1 MRAFFEAER
10 NGEFD
15 QNTFYRAYDEFI
27 SQGIDESLRSDSLL
41 VRIFAVLDR
50 RCGKR
55 RLLDM
60 LNITDDENTVFLT
73 FLQIRAD
80 AEKIFCKEKCVK

>member
-1 MRAFFEAER
+1 MRAFSEAER

-15 QNTFYRAYDEFI
+15 QNTFYRAFEEFN
-27 SQGIDESLRSDSLL
+27 SQGIEESLRSDTLL

-55 RLLDM
+55 RLLEM
-60 LNITDDENTVFLT
+60 LNKINVDESPVFQT

-80 AEKIFCKEKCVK
+80 AEKLFYKEKM